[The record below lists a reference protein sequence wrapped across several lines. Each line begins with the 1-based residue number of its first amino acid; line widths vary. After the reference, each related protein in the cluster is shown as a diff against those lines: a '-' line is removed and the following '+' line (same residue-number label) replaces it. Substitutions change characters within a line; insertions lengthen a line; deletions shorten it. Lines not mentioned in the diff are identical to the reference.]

1 MAIAI
6 AVGLVTSE
14 IILAW
19 FGAGAPG
26 RRCQPLLSQRAVVHF
41 ASLRTPERLARQL
54 KRQTHKLQTRKD
66 KTATLMNEAMPGNI
80 LMGARA
86 AERPR
91 RLRSLKTNE
100 PSPQNSRSTIV

>member
-41 ASLRTPERLARQL
+41 ASLRAPERLARQL
-54 KRQTHKLQTRKD
+54 KRQTHKTP
-66 KTATLMNEAMPGNI
+66 N
-80 LMGARA
+80 
-86 AERPR
+86 AERQNR
-91 RLRSLKTNE
+91 NSHATASLEIPNE